1 MDDYRLH
8 IGAGPF
14 LYLAIFRYS
23 GLWQLGILWI
33 DFLGMPSADVQDE
46 LEQQKQK

>member
-1 MDDYRLH
+1 MDDPRLCT
-8 IGAGPF
+8 GLGRLF
-14 LYLAIFRYS
+14 YLAIFRYS

-33 DFLGMPSADVQDE
+33 DFLGMPSADAQDE

>member
-8 IGAGPF
+8 IGACPF

-23 GLWQLGILWI
+23 GLWELAILWI
-33 DFLGMPSADVQDE
+33 NIPSLLATYAFYE
-46 LEQQKQK
+46 SEKQK